1 MTLLLGLL
9 IFSFILTSIA
19 IVPFINLLYRFK
31 FQRQPQITT
40 DAFGKHT
47 PIFDSLHR
55 GKAGRPVGGGLLI
68 ITLVTLLFIFIL
80 PLTRFMGI
88 QLTQIYPID
97 SEINIILFT
106 FISFGLLGLYDD
118 IMKFFGVSQTGFF
131 GLRLRHKFIIQW
143 CLGLITAFWLYSA
156 LQIDIINIPFLG
168 VFEVGFWFI
177 PIAAFIIVSFANAVN
192 ITDGLDGLASGV
204 LLITLIALWLLSS
217 SILDLPLSMF
227 LALWIGSLI
236 AFLYF
241 NVFPA
246 RLFMGDVGALSF
258 GATIAVV
265 GILVGKIFAVT
276 VIGGIFVIELIS
288 SLLQLLSKRFRHRK
302 IFPVAPLHLF
312 FQLKGWEEP
321 KIVMR
326 FWLASM
332 MMAFFG
338 LWLAVI

>member
-1 MTLLLGLL
+1 
-9 IFSFILTSIA
+9 
-19 IVPFINLLYRFK
+19 
-31 FQRQPQITT
+31 
-40 DAFGKHT
+40 
-47 PIFDSLHR
+47 
-55 GKAGRPVGGGLLI
+55 
-68 ITLVTLLFIFIL
+68 
-80 PLTRFMGI
+80 
-88 QLTQIYPID
+88 
-97 SEINIILFT
+97 
-106 FISFGLLGLYDD
+106 
-118 IMKFFGVSQTGFF
+118 
-131 GLRLRHKFIIQW
+131 
-143 CLGLITAFWLYSA
+143 

-168 VFEVGFWFI
+168 VYEVGYWFI

-302 IFPVAPLHLF
+302 LFPVAPLHLF